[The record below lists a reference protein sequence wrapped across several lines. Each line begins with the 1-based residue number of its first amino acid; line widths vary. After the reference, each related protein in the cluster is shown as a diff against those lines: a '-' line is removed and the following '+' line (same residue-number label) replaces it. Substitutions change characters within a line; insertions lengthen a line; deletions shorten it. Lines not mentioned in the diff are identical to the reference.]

1 MGQTASILSHLLFGF
16 VAEQLWADFPPV
28 KADLTGR
35 TYLIT
40 GSNTGLGLAAV
51 VHLARLNPARLILAV
66 RDLNKGAKAKEAVL
80 AQTTYGGTIDV
91 WELDMSSFESVKR
104 FVDQA
109 NTSLTRLDGAI
120 INAGVGPP
128 DSWEVTVDGWER
140 VLQVNAIATGLLCVL
155 LLPLLQATIKQS
167 QEPPHLT
174 ITGSESPW
182 IAKFPEQRA
191 TNILEA
197 LNDPKCSLKDRYAVS
212 KTFDQYI
219 GRVIAKLPQ
228 AEGLI
233 VNYVNPGLCLSDI
246 GRNSKPPEGFAR
258 KLYWTSEKGA
268 INLVYAAV
276 KPTPSGAFI
285 GCCDLRQPPPW
296 TTTKK
301 GLLLERKVWDEMLE
315 VWKRVSPDSK

>member
-1 MGQTASILSHLLFGF
+1 MQT
-16 VAEQLWADFPPV
+16 
-28 KADLTGR
+28 
-35 TYLIT
+35 
-40 GSNTGLGLAAV
+40 
-51 VHLARLNPARLILAV
+51 
-66 RDLNKGAKAKEAVL
+66 
-80 AQTTYGGTIDV
+80 
-91 WELDMSSFESVKR
+91 
-104 FVDQA
+104 
-109 NTSLTRLDGAI
+109 
-120 INAGVGPP
+120 
-128 DSWEVTVDGWER
+128 
-140 VLQVNAIATGLLCVL
+140 
-155 LLPLLQATIKQS
+155 
-167 QEPPHLT
+167 
-174 ITGSESPW
+174 PW

-285 GCCDLRQPPPW
+285 GCCDLREPPPW
-296 TTTKK
+296 TTTEK
-301 GLLLERKVWDEMLE
+301 GLLLERKVWDEMVE
-315 VWKRVSPDSK
+315 VWKSVSPDVGKILRV